1 MSTKRFG
8 KRCKS
13 LVQMIGARSAEG
25 VGFVVRKPGTNIFLR
40 PKTTKPQ
47 AGSWGLD
54 VAGGLP
60 LRWDCLLAHR
70 GRYWTTPVKS
80 TPMRSGTLD
89 GATTRRNP
97 LNLDRGGGPLD
108 AQRVVG
114 KREPHQD
121 LPGKSSQQ
129 RDGSDSHP
137 TPHDLDLG
145 AFRLNP
151 VRESPTV
158 IPKTSRFQASRAF

>member
-1 MSTKRFG
+1 MGTMCRALASIFD
-8 KRCKS
+8 
-13 LVQMIGARSAEG
+13 SANE
-25 VGFVVRKPGTNIFLR
+25 KPPAGT
-40 PKTTKPQ
+40 
-47 AGSWGLD
+47 
-54 VAGGLP
+54 GGLTGQRGSP
-60 LRWDCLLAHR
+60 YAGIADLAYR

-158 IPKTSRFQASRAF
+158 IPKPSRFQASRTS

>member
-1 MSTKRFG
+1 MGTMCRALASIFD
-8 KRCKS
+8 
-13 LVQMIGARSAEG
+13 SANE
-25 VGFVVRKPGTNIFLR
+25 KPPAGT
-40 PKTTKPQ
+40 
-47 AGSWGLD
+47 
-54 VAGGLP
+54 GGLTGQRGSP
-60 LRWDCLLAHR
+60 YAGIAYLAYR

-108 AQRVVG
+108 AQRIVG
-114 KREPHQD
+114 KREPHQGN
-121 LPGKSSQQ
+121 LGKVA
-129 RDGSDSHP
+129 DSGMAP
-137 TPHDLDLG
+137 TVIQFPHDLDVG

-158 IPKTSRFQASRAF
+158 IYP